1 MHRVFT
7 FSFFSFYRISFS
19 RSSDATTMCMNPT
32 YAPIPAYAYPI
43 WPPHSTSSW
52 LIWYFTWTLP
62 PWLHVCSVLNLVC
75 HRYWWRHN
83 DVIVKDTLDIPWCRL
98 ASVPNPNFVYRFPIY
113 CTTYAINH
121 HHPPQNKPATHQP
134 FHPSSRIILHI
145 TWHCNLILYIRRTCK
160 KNHFRFSFCVLLQN
174 TPSPPP
180 TLRIWRRRY
189 EPENITK
196 LLVLFKI
203 WS

>member
-1 MHRVFT
+1 
-7 FSFFSFYRISFS
+7 
-19 RSSDATTMCMNPT
+19 MCMNPT

-43 WPPHSTSSW
+43 WSPI
-52 LIWYFTWTLP
+52 LLP
-62 PWLHVCSVLNLVC
+62 VGSYDILLGHCRLACVCSVLNLVC

-83 DVIVKDTLDIPWCRL
+83 DVIVIGHPRHTMMHIGQC
-98 ASVPNPNFVYRFPIY
+98 PNPNFVYRFPIY
-113 CTTYAINH
+113 CTTYAIYTITT
-121 HHPPQNKPATHQP
+121 PAKQQPATHQP
-134 FHPSSRIILHI
+134 FPPSARIILHI

-180 TLRIWRRRY
+180 TLRILRRRY

-196 LLVLFKI
+196 LLVLFKLVI
-203 WS
+203 KRPIRYIPIGRLFISQFRTPLPSH